1 MWSAALCSSEEAAS
15 EDCDFAYV
23 WEILRACTYLPE
35 DSDIF
40 LLLEKQ
46 QCLKGKDTSG
56 DPEPEPAIAA
66 VEGGVVRRTEA
77 ADLVGVSEDP
87 REGGIVGVGGLV

>member
-1 MWSAALCSSEEAAS
+1 MFKGERYLEGFDAAEAV
-15 EDCDFAYV
+15 DF
-23 WEILRACTYLPE
+23 RH
-35 DSDIF
+35 S
-40 LLLEKQ
+40 
-46 QCLKGKDTSG
+46 SG

>member
-1 MWSAALCSSEEAAS
+1 MSEGERHLEGFDAAEEV
-15 EDCDFAYV
+15 DF
-23 WEILRACTYLPE
+23 RHTP
-35 DSDIF
+35 
-40 LLLEKQ
+40 
-46 QCLKGKDTSG
+46 G
-56 DPEPEPAIAA
+56 DLEPEPAIAA